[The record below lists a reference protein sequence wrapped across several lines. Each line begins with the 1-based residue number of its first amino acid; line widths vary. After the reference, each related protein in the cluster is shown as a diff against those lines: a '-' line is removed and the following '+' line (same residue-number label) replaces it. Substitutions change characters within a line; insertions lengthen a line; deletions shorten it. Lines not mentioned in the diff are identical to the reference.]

1 MDGKDSSK
9 VFYTFERPYQTH
21 DSSGYPDC
29 SRGHGTSMSQ
39 HVKAVH
45 DILDEEGI
53 KYIPGP
59 MSTALEVDSLD
70 DLFDVIEQSNQVLT
84 DRGVQRVLTTINIDY
99 RLDKEISMKSKLG
112 ICKNK
117 LKC

>member
-1 MDGKDSSK
+1 MGKTVQKSSILSK
-9 VFYTFERPYQTH
+9 DHIRLMIVADIRIVAV
-21 DSSGYPDC
+21 GK
-29 SRGHGTSMSQ
+29 GTSMSQ

-53 KYIPGP
+53 KYMPGP

-70 DLFDVIEQSNQVLT
+70 DLFDVIEQSNQVLA
-84 DRGVQRVLTTINIDY
+84 DRGVQRILTTINIDY

-112 ICKNK
+112 TYKK
-117 LKC
+117 

>member
-1 MDGKDSSK
+1 MG
-9 VFYTFERPYQTH
+9 T
-21 DSSGYPDC
+21 
-29 SRGHGTSMSQ
+29 GTSMSQ

-53 KYIPGP
+53 KYMPGP

-70 DLFDVIEQSNQVLT
+70 DLFDVVEQSNQVLT

>member
-1 MDGKDSSK
+1 MIVADIRVVAVGTS
-9 VFYTFERPYQTH
+9 
-21 DSSGYPDC
+21 
-29 SRGHGTSMSQ
+29 TSMSQ

-53 KYIPGP
+53 KYMPGP

-70 DLFDVIEQSNQVLT
+70 DLFDVVEQSNQVLT

>member
-1 MDGKDSSK
+1 MG
-9 VFYTFERPYQTH
+9 T
-21 DSSGYPDC
+21 
-29 SRGHGTSMSQ
+29 GTSMSQ

-53 KYIPGP
+53 KYMPGP

-70 DLFDVIEQSNQVLT
+70 DLFDVIEQSNHVLT